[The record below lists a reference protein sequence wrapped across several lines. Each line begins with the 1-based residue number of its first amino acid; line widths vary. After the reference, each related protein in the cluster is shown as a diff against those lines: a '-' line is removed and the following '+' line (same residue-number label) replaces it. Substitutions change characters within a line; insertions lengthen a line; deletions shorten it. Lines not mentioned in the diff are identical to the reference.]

1 MCFIYSKC
9 VTYDFKENPLLP
21 LIIVIVYF
29 IAMIGLGLST
39 RKQVK
44 NAGSFF
50 VAGRSG
56 STLFI
61 TGSLLATIIGA
72 SATLGIAGLGFTRG
86 LTGAW
91 WILVGSV
98 GLIVL
103 GFLFAR
109 KVREYGFYTLPALI
123 EKQYGRMP
131 AMAAS
136 LLIVVAW
143 MGVIAG
149 QIIAAG
155 KIMGVLGIGS
165 PTLWIFIST
174 AVFIF
179 YTLLGGQRA
188 VLKTDLWQTIIIF
201 LGIFG
206 GLVFVLC
213 KVGGFSGLINGL
225 PAGYFSFPT
234 SDKFDTI
241 QLINLILLVGLT
253 YVVGPDMYSR
263 IFSAKDGQVAKK
275 SVFWTA
281 GLLVPLALGI
291 TMIGMTAAV
300 LYPNITAEQAFPTVI
315 KNVMPPVLVGLVLAA
330 LLSAVMSS
338 AVTCLLSVSTILTT
352 DVIHK
357 FKPAITEETLLII
370 SRWGIVILGLVAL
383 TIALLLKGII
393 NSLMFAY
400 TIYTAGLIPIVIAG
414 FYKEKLKV
422 TSLGALVAII
432 VGGTTGLFIKIYSNN
447 LKNADSAALINLV
460 PLLISIVL
468 LFTVS
473 WVDHYLNK
481 QRVASK

>member
-1 MCFIYSKC
+1 M
-9 VTYDFKENPLLP
+9 LP
-21 LIIVIVYF
+21 LIIIIIYF
-29 IAMIGLGLST
+29 IVMIGLGLTT
-39 RKQVK
+39 RKQAK

-72 SATLGIAGLGFTRG
+72 SATIGMAGLGFTRG

-98 GLIVL
+98 GLIIL

-109 KVREYGFYTLPALI
+109 KVREYGFYTLPALV
-123 EKQYGRMP
+123 EKQYGHVP

-143 MGVIAG
+143 MGIIAG

-155 KIMGVLGIGS
+155 KIMAVLGLGSLVIGS
-165 PTLWIFIST
+165 FQIDGTTLWMCIST

-179 YTLLGGQRA
+179 YTVLGGQRA

-201 LGIFG
+201 LGIFS
-206 GLVFVLC
+206 GLVFVLL
-213 KVGGFSGLINGL
+213 KVGGFRELVNGL
-225 PAGYFSFPT
+225 PASYFSFPIGQ
-234 SDKFDTI
+234 KFDTI
-241 QLINLILLVGLT
+241 QLVNLLLLVGLT

-263 IFSAKDGQVAKK
+263 IFSAKDGRVARK

-281 GLLVPLALGI
+281 GLLIPLALGI
-291 TMIGMTAAV
+291 TLIGMTAAV

-338 AVTCLLSVSTILTT
+338 AVTCLMSVSTILTT

-357 FKPAITEETLLII
+357 FKPSITEDKLLVI
-370 SRWGIVILGLVAL
+370 SKWGIVVLGLVAL
-383 TIALLLKGII
+383 AVALLLKGII

-400 TIYTAGLIPIVIAG
+400 TIYTAGLIPVVIAG
-414 FYKEKLKV
+414 FYKDKLRV
-422 TSLGALVAII
+422 TSLGAVTAII
-432 VGGTTGLFIKIYSNN
+432 VGGAIALIMKIYTSS
-447 LKNADSAALINLV
+447 LKNADSAALLNLV
-460 PLLISIVL
+460 PLLISIIL
-468 LFTVS
+468 LFGVS
-473 WVDHYLNK
+473 WGERYFRK
-481 QRVASK
+481 QQG

>member
-1 MCFIYSKC
+1 M
-9 VTYDFKENPLLP
+9 LP
-21 LIIVIVYF
+21 LIIVIIYF
-29 IAMIGLGLST
+29 VAMIGLGLST
-39 RKQVK
+39 RKQAK

-72 SATLGIAGLGFTRG
+72 SATIGMAGLGFTRG

-109 KVREYGFYTLPALI
+109 KVREYGFYTLPALV
-123 EKQYGRMP
+123 EKQYGRVP
-131 AMAAS
+131 AMAGS

-143 MGVIAG
+143 MGIIAG

-155 KIMGVLGIGS
+155 KIMAVLGLCSLVIGS
-165 PTLWIFIST
+165 FQIDGTTLWMLIST

-179 YTLLGGQRA
+179 YTVLGGQRA

-201 LGIFG
+201 LGIFS
-206 GLVFVLC
+206 GLAFVLY
-213 KVGGFSGLINGL
+213 KVGGFSGLKAGL
-225 PAGYFSFPT
+225 PAAYFSFPV
-234 SDKFDTI
+234 SEKFDAY
-241 QLINLILLVGLT
+241 QLINLLLLVGLT
-253 YVVGPDMYSR
+253 YVAGPDMYSR
-263 IFSAKDGQVAKK
+263 IFSAKDGQVARK

-291 TMIGMTAAV
+291 TLIGMTAAV

-338 AVTCLLSVSTILTT
+338 AVTCLLSASTILTT
-352 DVIHK
+352 DVIYK
-357 FKPAITEETLLII
+357 FKPALTEKKLLVI
-370 SRWGIVILGLVAL
+370 SKWGIIVLGLVAL
-383 TIALLLKGII
+383 SVALLLKGII
-393 NSLMFAY
+393 NSMMFAY

-414 FYKEKLKV
+414 FYKDKLKV
-422 TSLGALVAII
+422 TSIGALAAII

-447 LKNADSAALINLV
+447 LKNADFAALINLV

-473 WVDHYLNK
+473 WVDHYLK
-481 QRVASK
+481 K

>member
-1 MCFIYSKC
+1 M
-9 VTYDFKENPLLP
+9 
-21 LIIVIVYF
+21 
-29 IAMIGLGLST
+29 
-39 RKQVK
+39 
-44 NAGSFF
+44 
-50 VAGRSG
+50 
-56 STLFI
+56 
-61 TGSLLATIIGA
+61 
-72 SATLGIAGLGFTRG
+72 AGLGFTRG

-109 KVREYGFYTLPALI
+109 KVREYGFYTLPALV
-123 EKQYGRMP
+123 EKQYGRVP
-131 AMAAS
+131 AMAGA

-155 KIMGVLGIGS
+155 KIMAVLGLGSLVIGS
-165 PTLWIFIST
+165 FQIDGTTLWMCIST

-179 YTLLGGQRA
+179 YTVLGGQRA

-201 LGIFG
+201 LGIFS
-206 GLVFVLC
+206 GLAFVLW
-213 KVGGFSGLINGL
+213 KVGGFSGLVNGL
-225 PAGYFSFPT
+225 PAGYFSFPI
-234 SDKFDTI
+234 SEKFDTI
-241 QLINLILLVGLT
+241 QLINLLLLVGLT

-263 IFSAKDGQVAKK
+263 IFSAKDGQVARK

-291 TMIGMTAAV
+291 TLIGMTAAV

-357 FKPAITEETLLII
+357 FKPSITEDKLLVI
-370 SRWGIVILGLVAL
+370 SKWGIVVLGLVAL
-383 TIALLLKGII
+383 SVALLLKGII

-414 FYKEKLKV
+414 FYKEKLRV
-422 TSLGALVAII
+422 TSLGALVAIV
-432 VGGTTGLFIKIYSNN
+432 VGGTTGLIIKIYTSGV
-447 LKNADSAALINLV
+447 KDADTAALLNLV
-460 PLLISIVL
+460 PLFVSIVL
-468 LFTVS
+468 LFAVS
-473 WVDHYLNK
+473 WVERYFRK
-481 QRVASK
+481 QKH

>member
-1 MCFIYSKC
+1 M
-9 VTYDFKENPLLP
+9 LP
-21 LIIVIVYF
+21 LIIVIIYF
-29 IAMIGLGLST
+29 VAMMGLGLST
-39 RKQVK
+39 RKQAK
-44 NAGSFF
+44 SAGSFF

-72 SATLGIAGLGFTRG
+72 SATLGMAGLGFTRG

-109 KVREYGFYTLPALI
+109 KVREYGFYTLPALV
-123 EKQYGRMP
+123 EKQYGRVP
-131 AMAAS
+131 AMAGS

-155 KIMGVLGIGS
+155 KIMAVLGLGS
-165 PTLWIFIST
+165 LVMGSFQIDGTTLWMLVST

-179 YTLLGGQRA
+179 YTVLGGQRA

-201 LGIFG
+201 LGIFS
-206 GLVFVLC
+206 GLAFVLW
-213 KVGGFSGLINGL
+213 KVGGFNGL
-225 PAGYFSFPT
+225 VQGLPSNYFSFPT
-234 SDKFDTI
+234 SEKFGAI
-241 QLINLILLVGLT
+241 QLVNLLLLVGLT

-263 IFSAKDGQVAKK
+263 IFSAKDGQVARK

-291 TMIGMTAAV
+291 TLIGMTAAV
-300 LYPNITAEQAFPTVI
+300 LYPNIAAEQAFPTVI
-315 KNVMPPVLVGLVLAA
+315 KKALPPVLVGLVLAA

-338 AVTCLLSVSTILTT
+338 AVTCLLSASTILTT

-357 FKPAITEETLLII
+357 FKPAITEDKLLGI
-370 SRWGIVILGLVAL
+370 SRWSIVILGLVAL
-383 TIALLLKGII
+383 AVALLLKGII
-393 NSLMFAY
+393 NSLIFAY
-400 TIYTAGLIPIVIAG
+400 TIYTAGLIPVVIVG
-414 FYKEKLKV
+414 FYRNKLKV
-422 TSLGALVAII
+422 TSLGALAAIV
-432 VGGTTGLFIKIYSNN
+432 VGGTTALILKIYTSG
-447 LKNADSAALINLV
+447 LKNADTAALLNLL
-460 PLLISIVL
+460 PLLVSIIL
-468 LFTVS
+468 LFGVS
-473 WVDHYLNK
+473 WADHYLKK
-481 QRVASK
+481 QRVTSK

>member
-1 MCFIYSKC
+1 M
-9 VTYDFKENPLLP
+9 LP
-21 LIIVIVYF
+21 LVIVIIYF
-29 IAMIGLGLST
+29 VAMIGLGLTT
-39 RKQVK
+39 RKQAK

-72 SATLGIAGLGFTRG
+72 SATMGMAGLGFTRG

-109 KVREYGFYTLPALI
+109 KVREYGFYTLPALV
-123 EKQYGRMP
+123 EKQYGRVP

-165 PTLWIFIST
+165 SNLWIFIST
-174 AVFIF
+174 GVFIF
-179 YTLLGGQRA
+179 YTVLGGQRA

-201 LGIFG
+201 LGIFS
-206 GLVFVLC
+206 GLAFVLW
-213 KVGGFSGLINGL
+213 KVGGFSGLVNGL
-225 PAGYFSFPT
+225 PAGYFSFPI
-234 SDKFDTI
+234 SEKFDAI
-241 QLINLILLVGLT
+241 QLINLLLLVGLT

-263 IFSAKDGQVAKK
+263 IFSAKDGQVARK

-291 TMIGMTAAV
+291 TLIGMTAAV
-300 LYPNITAEQAFPTVI
+300 LYPNIAAEQAFPTVI

-357 FKPAITEETLLII
+357 FKPSITEDKLLVI
-370 SRWGIVILGLVAL
+370 SKWGIVVLGLVAL
-383 TIALLLKGII
+383 SVALLLKGII

-414 FYKEKLKV
+414 FYKEKLRV
-422 TSLGALVAII
+422 TSLGALVAIV
-432 VGGTTGLFIKIYSNN
+432 VGGTTGLIIKIYTSGV
-447 LKNADSAALINLV
+447 KDADTAALLNLV
-460 PLLISIVL
+460 PLFVSIVL
-468 LFTVS
+468 LFAVS
-473 WVDHYLNK
+473 WVERYFRK
-481 QRVASK
+481 QKH

>member
-1 MCFIYSKC
+1 
-9 VTYDFKENPLLP
+9 LLP
-21 LIIVIVYF
+21 LIIIIVYF
-29 IAMIGLGLST
+29 IAMIALGLST
-39 RKQVK
+39 RKQAK

-72 SATLGIAGLGFTRG
+72 SATLGMAGMGFSLG

-91 WILVGSV
+91 WILSGSV

-109 KVREYGFYTLPALI
+109 KVREYGFYTLPALV
-123 EKQYGRMP
+123 EKQYGREP

-149 QIIAAG
+149 QIIGAG
-155 KIMGVLGIGS
+155 TIMGVLGIGS
-165 PTLWIFIST
+165 QTLWIWIST

-179 YTLLGGQRA
+179 YTVLGGQRA

-201 LGIFG
+201 LGIFS
-206 GLVFVLC
+206 GLAFVLW
-213 KVGGFSGLINGL
+213 KVGGFSGLKSSL
-225 PAGYFSFPT
+225 PASYFSFPV
-234 SDKFDTI
+234 SQKFSVI
-241 QLINLILLVGLT
+241 QLINYLLLVGLT

-263 IFSAKDGQVAKK
+263 IFSAKDGRVAKN

-291 TMIGMTAAV
+291 TLIGISAAV
-300 LYPNITAEQAFPTVI
+300 LYPNITSGQAFPTVI
-315 KNVMPPVLVGLVLAA
+315 KEVMPPALVGLVLAA

-357 FKPAITEETLLII
+357 FKPAITEDTLLVITK
-370 SRWGIVILGLVAL
+370 WGIVVLGLVAL
-383 TIALLLKGII
+383 AVALLLKEII
-393 NSLMFAY
+393 SSLLYAY
-400 TIYTAGLIPIVIAG
+400 TIFTAGIIPIVIAG
-414 FYKEKLKV
+414 YYKDKLRV
-422 TSLGALVAII
+422 TNMGALTAII
-432 VGGTTGLFIKIYSNN
+432 GGGISGLIMKIYTGN
-447 LKNADSAALINLV
+447 LKNANTAALLNLL
-460 PLLISIVL
+460 PLFIGVIL

-473 WVDHYLNK
+473 WLNRYFRK
-481 QRVASK
+481 RV

>member
-1 MCFIYSKC
+1 M
-9 VTYDFKENPLLP
+9 LP
-21 LIIVIVYF
+21 LIIIIVYF
-29 IAMIGLGLST
+29 VAMIALGLST
-39 RKQVK
+39 RKQAK

-72 SATLGIAGLGFTRG
+72 SATLGMAGMGFSLG

-91 WILVGSV
+91 WILSGSV

-109 KVREYGFYTLPALI
+109 KVREYGFYTLPALV
-123 EKQYGRMP
+123 EKQYGREP

-149 QIIAAG
+149 QIIGAG
-155 KIMGVLGIGS
+155 TIMGVLGIGS
-165 PTLWIFIST
+165 QTLWIWIST

-179 YTLLGGQRA
+179 YTVLGGQRA

-201 LGIFG
+201 LGIFS
-206 GLVFVLC
+206 GLAFVLW
-213 KVGGFSGLINGL
+213 KVGGFSGLKSSL
-225 PAGYFSFPT
+225 PASYFSFPV
-234 SDKFDTI
+234 SQKFSVI
-241 QLINLILLVGLT
+241 QLINYLLLVGLT

-263 IFSAKDGQVAKK
+263 IFSAKDGRVAKN

-291 TMIGMTAAV
+291 TLIGISAAV
-300 LYPNITAEQAFPTVI
+300 LYPNITSGQAFPTVI
-315 KNVMPPVLVGLVLAA
+315 KEVMPPALVGLVLAA

-357 FKPAITEETLLII
+357 FKPAITEDTLLVITK
-370 SRWGIVILGLVAL
+370 WGIVVLGLVAL
-383 TIALLLKGII
+383 AVALLLKEII
-393 NSLMFAY
+393 SSLLYAY
-400 TIYTAGLIPIVIAG
+400 TIFTAGIIPIVIAG
-414 FYKEKLKV
+414 YYKEKLRV
-422 TSLGALVAII
+422 TNMGALTAII
-432 VGGTTGLFIKIYSNN
+432 GGGTSGLIMKIYTGN
-447 LKNADSAALINLV
+447 LKNANTAALLNLI
-460 PLLISIVL
+460 PLFIGVIL
-468 LFTVS
+468 LFAVS
-473 WVDHYLNK
+473 WLNRYFRK
-481 QRVASK
+481 RV

>member
-1 MCFIYSKC
+1 M
-9 VTYDFKENPLLP
+9 LP
-21 LIIVIVYF
+21 LIIIIVYF
-29 IAMIGLGLST
+29 VAMIALGLST
-39 RKQVK
+39 RKQAK

-72 SATLGIAGLGFTRG
+72 SATLGMAGMGFSLG

-91 WILVGSV
+91 WILSGSV

-109 KVREYGFYTLPALI
+109 KVREYGFYTLPALV
-123 EKQYGRMP
+123 EKQYGREP

-149 QIIAAG
+149 QIIGAG
-155 KIMGVLGIGS
+155 TIMDVLGIGS
-165 PTLWIFIST
+165 QTLWIWIST

-179 YTLLGGQRA
+179 YTVLGGQRA

-201 LGIFG
+201 LGIFS
-206 GLVFVLC
+206 GLAFVLW
-213 KVGGFSGLINGL
+213 KVGGFSGLKSSL
-225 PAGYFSFPT
+225 PASYFSFPV
-234 SDKFDTI
+234 SQKFSVI
-241 QLINLILLVGLT
+241 QLINYLLLVGLT

-263 IFSAKDGQVAKK
+263 IFSAKDGRVAKN

-291 TMIGMTAAV
+291 TLIGISAAV
-300 LYPNITAEQAFPTVI
+300 LYPNITSGQAFPTVI
-315 KNVMPPVLVGLVLAA
+315 KEVMPPALVGLVLAA

-357 FKPAITEETLLII
+357 FKPAITEDTLLVITK
-370 SRWGIVILGLVAL
+370 WGIVVLGLVAL
-383 TIALLLKGII
+383 AVALLLKEII
-393 NSLMFAY
+393 SSLLYAY
-400 TIYTAGLIPIVIAG
+400 TIFTAGIIPIVIAG
-414 FYKEKLKV
+414 YYKEKLRV
-422 TSLGALVAII
+422 TNMGALTAII
-432 VGGTTGLFIKIYSNN
+432 GGGTSGLIMKIYTGN
-447 LKNADSAALINLV
+447 LKNANTAALLNLI
-460 PLLISIVL
+460 PLFIGVIL
-468 LFTVS
+468 LFAVS
-473 WVDHYLNK
+473 WLNRYFRK
-481 QRVASK
+481 RV

>member
-1 MCFIYSKC
+1 
-9 VTYDFKENPLLP
+9 
-21 LIIVIVYF
+21 
-29 IAMIGLGLST
+29 MIGLGLST
-39 RKQVK
+39 RKQAK

-56 STLFI
+56 TALFI

-72 SATLGIAGLGFTRG
+72 SATIGMAGLGFTRG

-109 KVREYGFYTLPALI
+109 KVREYGFYTLPALV
-123 EKQYGRMP
+123 EKQYGRLP
-131 AMAAS
+131 AMAGS

-155 KIMGVLGIGS
+155 KIMSVLGIGS
-165 PTLWIFIST
+165 PDIWIYIST

-179 YTLLGGQRA
+179 YTVLGGQRA

-201 LGIFG
+201 LGIFS
-206 GLVFVLC
+206 GLTFVLW
-213 KVGGFSGLINGL
+213 KVGGFRGLANGL
-225 PAGYFSFPT
+225 PASYFSFPI
-234 SDKFDTI
+234 SQKFDTI
-241 QLINLILLVGLT
+241 QLVNLLLLVGLT

-263 IFSAKDGQVAKK
+263 IFSAKDGRVARK

-281 GLLVPLALGI
+281 GLLIPLALGI
-291 TMIGMTAAV
+291 TLIGMTAAV

-338 AVTCLLSVSTILTT
+338 AVTCLMSVSTILTT

-357 FKPAITEETLLII
+357 FKPSITEDKLLVI
-370 SRWGIVILGLVAL
+370 SKWGIVVLGLVAL
-383 TIALLLKGII
+383 AVALLLKGII

-400 TIYTAGLIPIVIAG
+400 TIYTAGLIPVVIAG
-414 FYKEKLKV
+414 FYKDKLRV
-422 TSLGALVAII
+422 TSLGAVTAII
-432 VGGTTGLFIKIYSNN
+432 VGGATGLFIKIYSNN
-447 LKNADSAALINLV
+447 LKNTDLVALINLV

-468 LFTVS
+468 LFGVS
-473 WVDHYLNK
+473 WADHYLKK
-481 QRVASK
+481 QRVTSK

>member
-1 MCFIYSKC
+1 M
-9 VTYDFKENPLLP
+9 LP
-21 LIIVIVYF
+21 LIIIIIYF
-29 IAMIGLGLST
+29 VAMIGLGLST
-39 RKQVK
+39 RKQAK
-44 NAGSFF
+44 TAGSYF

-72 SATLGIAGLGFTRG
+72 SATIGMAGLGFTRG

-98 GLIVL
+98 GLVVL

-109 KVREYGFYTLPALI
+109 KVRDYGFYTLPGLI
-123 EKQYGRMP
+123 EKQYGRVT
-131 AMAAS
+131 AMAGS
-136 LLIVVAW
+136 LLIVIAW

-155 KIMGVLGIGS
+155 KIMGALGIGS

-174 AVFIF
+174 GVFIF
-179 YTLLGGQRA
+179 YTVLGGQRA

-201 LGIFG
+201 LGIFS
-206 GLVFVLC
+206 GLGFVLW
-213 KVGGFSGLINGL
+213 KVGGFSGLKNSL

-234 SDKFDTI
+234 SEKFDAY
-241 QLINLILLVGLT
+241 QLVNLLLLVGLT

-263 IFSAKDGQVAKK
+263 IFSAKDGRVAKK

-291 TMIGMTAAV
+291 TLIGMTAAV
-300 LYPNITAEQAFPTVI
+300 LYPNIAAEQAFPTVI
-315 KNVMPPVLVGLVLAA
+315 KEVMPPVLVGLVLAA

-338 AVTCLLSVSTILTT
+338 AVTCLLSASTILTV

-357 FKPAITEETLLII
+357 SMPSITEDKLLLL
-370 SRWGIVILGLVAL
+370 SKWGIVILGLVAMAV
-383 TIALLLKGII
+383 ALLIGGVI
-393 NSLMFAY
+393 NSLLFAY

-422 TSLGALVAII
+422 TSTGALAAIIGGGATGLISKINNIKYLDLGAL
-432 VGGTTGLFIKIYSNN
+432 
-447 LKNADSAALINLV
+447 
-460 PLLISIVL
+460 LISVAL
-468 LFTVS
+468 LFVVS
-473 WVDHYLNK
+473 WLDRYFRK
-481 QRVASK
+481 QRAISKQIP

>member
-1 MCFIYSKC
+1 
-9 VTYDFKENPLLP
+9 
-21 LIIVIVYF
+21 
-29 IAMIGLGLST
+29 MIGLGLST
-39 RKQVK
+39 RKQAK

-72 SATLGIAGLGFTRG
+72 SATIGMAGLGFTRG

-109 KVREYGFYTLPALI
+109 KVREYGFYTLPALV
-123 EKQYGRMP
+123 EKQYGRAP
-131 AMAAS
+131 AMAGS

-155 KIMGVLGIGS
+155 KIMAVLGLGSLVIGS
-165 PTLWIFIST
+165 FQIDGPVLWMFIST

-179 YTLLGGQRA
+179 YTVLGGQRA
-188 VLKTDLWQTIIIF
+188 VLKTDLWQTIIIL
-201 LGIFG
+201 LGIFS
-206 GLVFVLC
+206 GLAFVLW
-213 KVGGFSGLINGL
+213 KVGGFSGLRESL
-225 PAGYFSFPT
+225 PSSYFSFPT
-234 SDKFDTI
+234 SEKFDAV
-241 QLINLILLVGLT
+241 QLINLLLLVGLT

-263 IFSAKDGQVAKK
+263 IFSAKDGRVARK

-291 TMIGMTAAV
+291 TLIGMTAAV
-300 LYPNITAEQAFPTVI
+300 LYPNITSEQAFPTVI

-338 AVTCLLSVSTILTT
+338 AVTCLLSASTILTT

-357 FKPAITEETLLII
+357 FKPAITEDKLLVI
-370 SRWGIVILGLVAL
+370 SRWGIIVLGLVAL
-383 TIALLLKGII
+383 AVALLLKGII

-432 VGGTTGLFIKIYSNN
+432 VGGTIALIMKIYTSG
-447 LKNADSAALINLV
+447 LKNADTAALLNLV
-460 PLLISIVL
+460 PLLISITL
-468 LFTVS
+468 LFGVS
-473 WVDHYLNK
+473 WFERNFRKKV
-481 QRVASK
+481 

>member
-1 MCFIYSKC
+1 
-9 VTYDFKENPLLP
+9 
-21 LIIVIVYF
+21 
-29 IAMIGLGLST
+29 MIGLGLST
-39 RKQVK
+39 RKQAR

-72 SATLGIAGLGFTRG
+72 SATLGMAGLGFSRG

-109 KVREYGFYTLPALI
+109 KVREYGFYTLPALV
-123 EKQYGRMP
+123 EKQYGRVP
-131 AMAAS
+131 AMAGS

-155 KIMGVLGIGS
+155 KIMAVLGLGS
-165 PTLWIFIST
+165 LVMGSFQIDGTTLWMLVST

-179 YTLLGGQRA
+179 YTVLGGQRA

-201 LGIFG
+201 LGIFS
-206 GLVFVLC
+206 GLAFVLW
-213 KVGGFSGLINGL
+213 KVGGFSGLRESL
-225 PAGYFSFPT
+225 PSSYFSFPT
-234 SDKFDTI
+234 SEKFDAV
-241 QLINLILLVGLT
+241 QLINLLLLVGLT

-263 IFSAKDGQVAKK
+263 IFSAKDGRVARK

-291 TMIGMTAAV
+291 TLIGMTAAV
-300 LYPNITAEQAFPTVI
+300 LYPNITSEQAFPTVI

-338 AVTCLLSVSTILTT
+338 AVTCLLSASTILTT

-357 FKPAITEETLLII
+357 FKPAITEDKLLVI
-370 SRWGIVILGLVAL
+370 SRWGIIVLGLVAL
-383 TIALLLKGII
+383 AVALLLKGII

-432 VGGTTGLFIKIYSNN
+432 VGGTIALIMKIYTSG
-447 LKNADSAALINLV
+447 LKNADTAALLNLV
-460 PLLISIVL
+460 PLLISITL
-468 LFTVS
+468 LFGVS
-473 WVDHYLNK
+473 WFERNFRKKV
-481 QRVASK
+481 

>member
-1 MCFIYSKC
+1 MCFIYSKY
-9 VTYDFKENPLLP
+9 VTYDFKENQLLP
-21 LIIVIVYF
+21 LIIIIIYF
-29 IAMIGLGLST
+29 VTMIGLGLST
-39 RKQVK
+39 RKQAK

-72 SATLGIAGLGFTRG
+72 SATIGMAGLGFTRG

-123 EKQYGRMP
+123 EKQYGSVP
-131 AMAAS
+131 AMAGS

-188 VLKTDLWQTIIIF
+188 VLKTDLWQTIIFF
-201 LGIFG
+201 LGIFS
-206 GLVFVLC
+206 GLVFVLY
-213 KVGGFSGLINGL
+213 KVGGFNGL
-225 PAGYFSFPT
+225 VQGLPSNYFSFPT
-234 SDKFDTI
+234 SEKFDAI
-241 QLINLILLVGLT
+241 QLVNLLLLVGLT

-291 TMIGMTAAV
+291 TLIGMTAAV

-357 FKPAITEETLLII
+357 FRPAITEDRLLVI
-370 SRWGIVILGLVAL
+370 SRWGIIILGLVAL
-383 TIALLLKGII
+383 AVALLLKGII

-414 FYKEKLKV
+414 FFKEKLRV
-422 TSLGALVAII
+422 TSIGALAAII
-432 VGGTTGLFIKIYSNN
+432 AGGTTGLFIKIYSNN
-447 LKNADSAALINLV
+447 LKNADFTALINLV
-460 PLLISIVL
+460 PLLISVVL

-473 WVDHYLNK
+473 WVDHYLKK
-481 QRVASK
+481 QRAASK

>member
-1 MCFIYSKC
+1 M
-9 VTYDFKENPLLP
+9 
-21 LIIVIVYF
+21 
-29 IAMIGLGLST
+29 IALGLST
-39 RKQVK
+39 RKQAR

-72 SATLGIAGLGFTRG
+72 SATMGMAGLGFSRG

-91 WILVGSV
+91 LILSGTV
-98 GLIVL
+98 GLVVL
-103 GFLFAR
+103 GFIFAR
-109 KVREYGFYTLPALI
+109 KVREYGFYTLPALV
-123 EKQYGRMP
+123 EKQYGRLP
-131 AMAAS
+131 AMAGS

-143 MGVIAG
+143 MGVIAA
-149 QIIAAG
+149 QIIGAG

-165 PTLWIFIST
+165 SNLWILIST

-179 YTLLGGQRA
+179 YTVLGGQKA

-201 LGIFG
+201 LGIFS
-206 GLVFVLC
+206 GLAFVLW
-213 KVGGFSGLINGL
+213 KVGGLNGLKNGL

-234 SDKFDTI
+234 SNKFDVI
-241 QLINLILLVGLT
+241 QLINLLLLVGLT

-281 GLLVPLALGI
+281 GLLVPMALGI
-291 TMIGMTAAV
+291 TLIGMAAAV
-300 LYPNITAEQAFPTVI
+300 LFPNIKADQAFPTVI
-315 KNVMPPVLVGLVLAA
+315 QYVMPPVLVGLVLAA

-357 FKPAITEETLLII
+357 FQPAISEEKLLII
-370 SRWGIVILGLVAL
+370 SKWGIVILGLVAMAV
-383 TIALLLKGII
+383 ALLINNII
-393 NSLMFAY
+393 NSLLLAY
-400 TIYTAGLIPIVIAG
+400 TIYTAGLVPAVIAG
-414 FYKEKLKV
+414 FYKNKLKV
-422 TSLGALVAII
+422 TNIGALTAII
-432 VGGTTGLFIKIYSNN
+432 IGGTSGLLMKTYTSH
-447 LKNADSAALINLV
+447 LKNADTAALLNLA
-460 PLLISIVL
+460 PLGISIIL

-473 WVDHYLNK
+473 WLDGYFRK
-481 QRVASK
+481 QRTLKDAKSELLDHE

>member
-1 MCFIYSKC
+1 M
-9 VTYDFKENPLLP
+9 LP
-21 LIIVIVYF
+21 LIIIIIYF
-29 IAMIGLGLST
+29 VLMIGLGLST
-39 RKQVK
+39 RKQAK

-56 STLFI
+56 TALFI

-72 SATLGIAGLGFTRG
+72 SATIGMAGLGFTRG

-109 KVREYGFYTLPALI
+109 KVREYGFYTLPALV
-123 EKQYGRMP
+123 EKQYGRLP
-131 AMAAS
+131 AMAGS

-155 KIMGVLGIGS
+155 KIMSVLGIGS
-165 PTLWIFIST
+165 PDIWIYIST

-179 YTLLGGQRA
+179 YTVLGGQRA

-201 LGIFG
+201 LGIFS
-206 GLVFVLC
+206 GLTFVLW
-213 KVGGFSGLINGL
+213 KVGGFRGLANGL
-225 PAGYFSFPT
+225 PASYFSFPI
-234 SDKFDTI
+234 SQKFDTI
-241 QLINLILLVGLT
+241 QLVNLLLLVGLT

-263 IFSAKDGQVAKK
+263 IFSAKDGRVARK

-281 GLLVPLALGI
+281 GLLIPLALGI
-291 TMIGMTAAV
+291 TLIGMTAAV

-338 AVTCLLSVSTILTT
+338 AVTCLMSVSTILTT

-357 FKPAITEETLLII
+357 FKPSITEDKLLVI
-370 SRWGIVILGLVAL
+370 SKWGIVVLGLVAL
-383 TIALLLKGII
+383 AVALLLKGII

-400 TIYTAGLIPIVIAG
+400 TIYTAGLIPVVIAG
-414 FYKEKLKV
+414 FYKDKLRV
-422 TSLGALVAII
+422 TSLGAVTAII
-432 VGGTTGLFIKIYSNN
+432 VGGAIALIMKIYTSS
-447 LKNADSAALINLV
+447 LKNADSAALLNLV
-460 PLLISIVL
+460 PLLISIIL
-468 LFTVS
+468 LFGVS
-473 WVDHYLNK
+473 WGERYFRK
-481 QRVASK
+481 QQG

>member
-1 MCFIYSKC
+1 
-9 VTYDFKENPLLP
+9 LLP
-21 LIIVIVYF
+21 LIIIIVYF
-29 IAMIGLGLST
+29 VAMIALGLST
-39 RKQVK
+39 RKQAR

-72 SATLGIAGLGFTRG
+72 SATMGMAGLGFSRG

-91 WILVGSV
+91 LILSGTV
-98 GLIVL
+98 GLVVL
-103 GFLFAR
+103 GFIFAR
-109 KVREYGFYTLPALI
+109 KVREYGFYTLPALV
-123 EKQYGRMP
+123 EKQYGRLP
-131 AMAAS
+131 AMAGS

-143 MGVIAG
+143 MGVIAA
-149 QIIAAG
+149 QIIGAG

-165 PTLWIFIST
+165 SNLWILIST

-179 YTLLGGQRA
+179 YTVLGGQKA

-201 LGIFG
+201 LGIFS
-206 GLVFVLC
+206 GLAFVLW
-213 KVGGFSGLINGL
+213 KVGGLNGLKNGL

-234 SDKFDTI
+234 SNKFDVI
-241 QLINLILLVGLT
+241 QLINLLLLVGLT

-281 GLLVPLALGI
+281 GLLVPMALGI
-291 TMIGMTAAV
+291 TLIGMAAAV
-300 LYPNITAEQAFPTVI
+300 LFPNIKADQAFPTVI
-315 KNVMPPVLVGLVLAA
+315 QYVMPPVLVGLVLAA

-357 FKPAITEETLLII
+357 FQPAISEEKLLII
-370 SRWGIVILGLVAL
+370 SKWGIVILGLVAMAV
-383 TIALLLKGII
+383 ALLINNII
-393 NSLMFAY
+393 NSLLLAY
-400 TIYTAGLIPIVIAG
+400 TIYTAGLVPAVIAG
-414 FYKEKLKV
+414 FYKNKLKV
-422 TSLGALVAII
+422 TNIGALTAII
-432 VGGTTGLFIKIYSNN
+432 IGGTSGLLMKTYTSH
-447 LKNADSAALINLV
+447 LKNADTAALLNLA
-460 PLLISIVL
+460 PLGISIIL

-473 WVDHYLNK
+473 WLDGYFRK
-481 QRVASK
+481 QRTLKDAKSELLDHE

>member
-1 MCFIYSKC
+1 M
-9 VTYDFKENPLLP
+9 LP
-21 LIIVIVYF
+21 LIIVIIYF
-29 IAMIGLGLST
+29 VAMIGLGLST
-39 RKQVK
+39 RKQAK

-72 SATLGIAGLGFTRG
+72 SATIGMAGLGFTRG

-109 KVREYGFYTLPALI
+109 KVREYGFYTLPALV
-123 EKQYGRMP
+123 EKQYGRVP
-131 AMAAS
+131 AMAGS

-143 MGVIAG
+143 MGIIAG

-155 KIMGVLGIGS
+155 KIMAVLGLGSLVIGS
-165 PTLWIFIST
+165 FQIDGTTLWMLIST

-179 YTLLGGQRA
+179 YTVLGGQRA

-201 LGIFG
+201 LGIFS
-206 GLVFVLC
+206 GLAFVLY
-213 KVGGFSGLINGL
+213 KVGGFSGLKAGL
-225 PAGYFSFPT
+225 PAAYFSFPV
-234 SDKFDTI
+234 SEKFDAY
-241 QLINLILLVGLT
+241 QLINLLLLVGLT
-253 YVVGPDMYSR
+253 YVAGPDMYSR
-263 IFSAKDGQVAKK
+263 IFSAKDGQVARK

-291 TMIGMTAAV
+291 TLIGMTAAV

-338 AVTCLLSVSTILTT
+338 AVTCLLSASTILTT
-352 DVIHK
+352 DVIYK
-357 FKPAITEETLLII
+357 FKPSITEDKLLVI

-383 TIALLLKGII
+383 AVALLLKGII

-400 TIYTAGLIPIVIAG
+400 TIYTAGLIPVVIAS
-414 FYKEKLKV
+414 FFKEKLRV
-422 TSLGALVAII
+422 TSIGALAAII

-447 LKNADSAALINLV
+447 LKNADFAALINLV

-473 WVDHYLNK
+473 WVDHYLK
-481 QRVASK
+481 K

>member
-1 MCFIYSKC
+1 M
-9 VTYDFKENPLLP
+9 LP
-21 LIIVIVYF
+21 LAIVIIYF
-29 IAMIGLGLST
+29 VAMIGLGLTT
-39 RKQVK
+39 RKQAK

-72 SATLGIAGLGFTRG
+72 SATIGMAGVGFTRG

-109 KVREYGFYTLPALI
+109 KVREYGFYTLPALV
-123 EKQYGRMP
+123 EKQYGRVP
-131 AMAAS
+131 AMAGA

-155 KIMGVLGIGS
+155 KIMAVLGLGSLVIGS
-165 PTLWIFIST
+165 FQIDGTTLWMCIST

-179 YTLLGGQRA
+179 YTVLGGQRA

-201 LGIFG
+201 LGIFS
-206 GLVFVLC
+206 GLAFVLW
-213 KVGGFSGLINGL
+213 KVGGFSGLMNSL
-225 PAGYFSFPT
+225 PAGYFSFPI
-234 SDKFDTI
+234 SEKFDTI
-241 QLINLILLVGLT
+241 QLINLLLLVGLT

-291 TMIGMTAAV
+291 TLIGMTAAV
-300 LYPNITAEQAFPTVI
+300 LYPNIAAEQAFPTVI
-315 KNVMPPVLVGLVLAA
+315 KNVMPPVLVGIVLAA

-338 AVTCLLSVSTILTT
+338 AVTCLLSVSIILTT

-357 FKPAITEETLLII
+357 FKPAITENRLLVI
-370 SRWGIVILGLVAL
+370 SRWGIVVLGLVAL
-383 TIALLLKGII
+383 AVALLLKGII

-414 FYKEKLKV
+414 FYKEKLRV

-432 VGGTTGLFIKIYSNN
+432 VGGTTGLITKIYTNGI
-447 LKNADSAALINLV
+447 KNADTAALLNLV

-468 LFTVS
+468 LFAVS
-473 WVDHYLNK
+473 WVERYFRK
-481 QRVASK
+481 QRVISK